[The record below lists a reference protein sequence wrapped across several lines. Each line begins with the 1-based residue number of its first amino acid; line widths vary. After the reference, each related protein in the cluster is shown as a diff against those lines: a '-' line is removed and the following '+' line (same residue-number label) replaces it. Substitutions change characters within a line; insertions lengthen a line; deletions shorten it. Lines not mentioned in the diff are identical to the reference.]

1 MMLLNGRRRC
11 GVPTWF
17 GVLTYENCCVAETS
31 CEERERERERERE
44 IRIRASN
51 CHARE
56 GERGTEG
63 GREGHNKATAP
74 FRITNTKSTQ
84 VRSQAFSRDCPDEVD
99 VKRAGEEP
107 HLK

>member
-1 MMLLNGRRRC
+1 MLLNGRRRRGC

-31 CEERERERERERE
+31 CEERERERE

-99 VKRAGEEP
+99 IKSAGEET

>member
-1 MMLLNGRRRC
+1 MMLLNGRRRRC

-31 CEERERERERERE
+31 CEEGERERERERKRERE

-56 GERGTEG
+56 REGGREG

-74 FRITNTKSTQ
+74 FRITNTKST
-84 VRSQAFSRDCPDEVD
+84 
-99 VKRAGEEP
+99 
-107 HLK
+107 